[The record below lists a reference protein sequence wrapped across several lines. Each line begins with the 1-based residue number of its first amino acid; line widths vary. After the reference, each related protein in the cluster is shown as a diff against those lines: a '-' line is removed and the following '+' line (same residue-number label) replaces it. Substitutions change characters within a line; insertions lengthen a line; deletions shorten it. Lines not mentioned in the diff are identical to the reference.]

1 MGQFLL
7 SFSLPPDYLVWY
19 LNSQTKLIRQREMV
33 GNFRKILLAAAD
45 QMGLVLT
52 DTQMALFDAYRDTL
66 LLWNS
71 KMNLVSL
78 QSEIDLPVRHFIDS
92 LTLLPYLP
100 AGPRTL
106 LDIGSG
112 AGFPSIPV
120 KIVRTDL
127 HMTLLEASRKKSSF
141 LKEVVR
147 KLGLQGVSVMNGRLE
162 KLLGKENKPS
172 FDLIVSRATLK
183 LQDLVAQGLPL
194 LKEGGFLAAMKGPGV
209 EEERAA
215 LDSLKD
221 PCFRIVGNYLFTL
234 PLSGDRRNIILV
246 DKPC

>member
-1 MGQFLL
+1 MEK
-7 SFSLPPDYLVWY
+7 D
-19 LNSQTKLIRQREMV
+19 
-33 GNFRKILLAAAD
+33 FRSILMKAAGE
-45 QMGLVLT
+45 MGLSLT
-52 DTQMALFDAYRDTL
+52 EKQLALFETYRETL

-78 QSEIDLPVRHFIDS
+78 QSDLDLPVRHFIDS

-100 AGPRTL
+100 AVPVSV

-112 AGFPSIPV
+112 AGFPAIPI

-147 KLGLQGVSVMNGRLE
+147 KLGLQGISVLNSRLE
-162 KLLGKENKPS
+162 ELLRKDPTPT

-183 LQDLVAQGLPL
+183 LPDLVAQGLPL
-194 LKEGGFLAAMKGPGV
+194 LKDGGFLAAMKGPGV

-215 LDSLKD
+215 LDSLKNM
-221 PCFRIVGNYLFTL
+221 CFRIVGNYSFAL
-234 PLSGDRRNIILV
+234 PLTGDHRNILLV
-246 DKPC
+246 DKPR

>member
-1 MGQFLL
+1 ME
-7 SFSLPPDYLVWY
+7 
-19 LNSQTKLIRQREMV
+19 KK
-33 GNFRKILLAAAD
+33 FRDILLIATD
-45 QMGLVLT
+45 EMGLTLT
-52 DTQMALFDAYRDTL
+52 ETQLALFETYRETL

-78 QSEIDLPVRHFIDS
+78 QSDLDLPVRHFIDS

-100 AGPRTL
+100 AVPVSV

-112 AGFPSIPV
+112 AGFPAIPI

-147 KLGLQGVSVMNGRLE
+147 KLGLQGISVLNSRLE
-162 KLLGKENKPS
+162 ELLRKDPTPS
-172 FDLIVSRATLK
+172 FDMIVSRATLK
-183 LQDLVAQGLPL
+183 LPDLVAQGLPL
-194 LKEGGFLAAMKGPGV
+194 LKDGGVLAAMKGPGV

-215 LDSLKD
+215 LDSLKNM
-221 PCFRIVGNYLFTL
+221 CFRIVGNYSFAL
-234 PLSGDRRNIILV
+234 PLTGDHRNILLV
-246 DKPC
+246 DKPH

>member
-1 MGQFLL
+1 
-7 SFSLPPDYLVWY
+7 LPPHRLVWY
-19 LNSQTKLIRQREMV
+19 LNGKTTGIIHREME

-45 QMGLVLT
+45 EMGLALT
-52 DTQMALFDAYRDTL
+52 GEQIGLFETYREIL

-100 AGPRTL
+100 STPGTV

-112 AGFPSIPV
+112 AGFPSVPV
-120 KIVRTDL
+120 KIVRGDL
-127 HMTLLEASRKKSSF
+127 HMILLEASRKKSSF
-141 LKEVVR
+141 LKEVIR
-147 KLGLQGVSVMNGRLE
+147 RLGLQGISVLNGRLE
-162 KLLGKENKPS
+162 ELLQKDRKLS

-183 LQDLVAQGLPL
+183 LPELVARGLPL

-215 LDSLKD
+215 LDLLKD
-221 PCFRIVGNYLFTL
+221 VRFRIVGSYSFTL
-234 PLSGDRRNIILV
+234 PLTGDQRNITLV

>member
-1 MGQFLL
+1 M
-7 SFSLPPDYLVWY
+7 
-19 LNSQTKLIRQREMV
+19 
-33 GNFRKILLAAAD
+33 FRDILLNATD
-45 QMGLVLT
+45 EMGLTLT
-52 DTQMALFDAYRDTL
+52 ETQLALFEAYRETL

-78 QSEIDLPVRHFIDS
+78 QSDLDLPVRHFIDS

-100 AGPRTL
+100 AVPVSV

-112 AGFPSIPV
+112 AGFPAIPI

-147 KLGLQGVSVMNGRLE
+147 KLGLQGISVLNSRLE
-162 KLLGKENKPS
+162 ELLRKDPKPS

-183 LQDLVAQGLPL
+183 LPDLVAQGLPL
-194 LKEGGFLAAMKGPGV
+194 LKDGGFLAAMKGPGV

-215 LDSLKD
+215 LDSLKNM
-221 PCFRIVGNYLFTL
+221 CFRIVGNYSFAL
-234 PLSGDRRNIILV
+234 PLTGDHRNILLV
-246 DKPC
+246 DKPR

>member
-1 MGQFLL
+1 MEK
-7 SFSLPPDYLVWY
+7 D
-19 LNSQTKLIRQREMV
+19 
-33 GNFRKILLAAAD
+33 FRSILMKAAGE
-45 QMGLVLT
+45 MGLSLT
-52 DTQMALFDAYRDTL
+52 EKQLALFETYRVTL

-78 QSEIDLPVRHFIDS
+78 QSDLDLPVRHFIDS

-100 AGPRTL
+100 AVPVSV

-112 AGFPSIPV
+112 AGFPAIPI

-147 KLGLQGVSVMNGRLE
+147 KLGLQGISVLNSRLE
-162 KLLGKENKPS
+162 ELLRKDPTPT

-183 LQDLVAQGLPL
+183 LPDLVAQGLPL
-194 LKEGGFLAAMKGPGV
+194 LKDGGFLAAMKGPGV

-215 LDSLKD
+215 LDSLKNM
-221 PCFRIVGNYLFTL
+221 CFRIVGNYSFAL
-234 PLSGDRRNIILV
+234 PLTGDHRNILLV
-246 DKPC
+246 DKPR

>member
-1 MGQFLL
+1 M
-7 SFSLPPDYLVWY
+7 
-19 LNSQTKLIRQREMV
+19 E
-33 GNFRKILLAAAD
+33 GNFRQILLAAAD
-45 QMGLVLT
+45 QMGLALT
-52 DTQMALFDAYRDTL
+52 GPQITLFEAYREIL

-78 QSEIDLPVRHFIDS
+78 QSELDLPVRHFIDS

-100 AGPRTL
+100 AGPGTL

-120 KIVRTDL
+120 KIVREDL

-147 KLGLQGVSVMNGRLE
+147 KLGLQGISVMNSRLE
-162 KLLGKENKPS
+162 ELLKKEVKPS

-183 LQDLVAQGLPL
+183 LPDLVEQGLPL
-194 LKEGGFLAAMKGPGV
+194 LKVGGFLAAMKGPGI

-221 PCFRIVGNYLFTL
+221 TCFRVVGNYPFTL
-234 PLSGDRRNIILV
+234 PLTGDRRNIILV

>member
-1 MGQFLL
+1 MEK
-7 SFSLPPDYLVWY
+7 D
-19 LNSQTKLIRQREMV
+19 
-33 GNFRKILLAAAD
+33 FRSILMKAAGE
-45 QMGLVLT
+45 MGLSLT
-52 DTQMALFDAYRDTL
+52 EKQLALFETYRETL

-78 QSEIDLPVRHFIDS
+78 QSDLDLPVRHFIDS

-100 AGPRTL
+100 AVPVSV

-112 AGFPSIPV
+112 AGFPAIPI

-147 KLGLQGVSVMNGRLE
+147 KLGLQGISVLNSRLE
-162 KLLGKENKPS
+162 ELLRNDPKPS

-183 LQDLVAQGLPL
+183 LPDLVEQGLPL
-194 LKEGGFLAAMKGPGV
+194 LKDGGFLAAMKGPGV

-215 LDSLKD
+215 LDSLKNM
-221 PCFRIVGNYLFTL
+221 CFRIVGNYSFAL
-234 PLSGDRRNIILV
+234 PLTGDHRNILLV
-246 DKPC
+246 DKPR